1 MARDLKAAREWF
13 EKAAAQNEPQGLY
26 NLGIM
31 YFRGE
36 GAPKD
41 DKTAFGFFLRAA
53 IEGDTDAK
61 LNLVGAYTTGL
72 GVAKDEKKMLELIED
87 AARSGNAK
95 AQANLGL
102 RFSAGVVD
110 SPADHAKARLWL
122 ARSAAQGLAPAE
134 TEMGRMCQEGVG
146 GPVDRVEALKW
157 FHLAADQ
164 GFRDAV
170 LRRDEAALFADP
182 LQKQEAR
189 HRVDAFKPS
198 PSHAVREDEGE
209 AAVCP
214 LGDAFEIP
222 AVIFGKTNHLVVDTG
237 ATTAVLDVTNRVR
250 LGEPLARMPIST
262 SLSNGME
269 FSVYSCPEIRIAGRQ
284 FAPLWTVCDDLEK
297 LRAIAGEPF
306 DGILGM
312 SCLRH

>member
-1 MARDLKAAREWF
+1 
-13 EKAAAQNEPQGLY
+13 
-26 NLGIM
+26 
-31 YFRGE
+31 
-36 GAPKD
+36 
-41 DKTAFGFFLRAA
+41 
-53 IEGDTDAK
+53 
-61 LNLVGAYTTGL
+61 
-72 GVAKDEKKMLELIED
+72 MLELIED

-122 ARSAAQGLAPAE
+122 ARSAAQGLAPAKPRWA
-134 TEMGRMCQEGVG
+134 GCARRVLG

-222 AVIFGKTNHLVVDTG
+222 AVIFGKTNPLVVDTG

-250 LGEPLARMPIST
+250 LGDRPA
-262 SLSNGME
+262 
-269 FSVYSCPEIRIAGRQ
+269 
-284 FAPLWTVCDDLEK
+284 
-297 LRAIAGEPF
+297 
-306 DGILGM
+306 
-312 SCLRH
+312 

>member
-1 MARDLKAAREWF
+1 
-13 EKAAAQNEPQGLY
+13 
-26 NLGIM
+26 M

-134 TEMGRMCQEGVG
+134 TEMGRMC
-146 GPVDRVEALKW
+146 
-157 FHLAADQ
+157 
-164 GFRDAV
+164 
-170 LRRDEAALFADP
+170 
-182 LQKQEAR
+182 
-189 HRVDAFKPS
+189 
-198 PSHAVREDEGE
+198 
-209 AAVCP
+209 
-214 LGDAFEIP
+214 
-222 AVIFGKTNHLVVDTG
+222 
-237 ATTAVLDVTNRVR
+237 
-250 LGEPLARMPIST
+250 
-262 SLSNGME
+262 
-269 FSVYSCPEIRIAGRQ
+269 
-284 FAPLWTVCDDLEK
+284 
-297 LRAIAGEPF
+297 
-306 DGILGM
+306 
-312 SCLRH
+312 